1 MSYEGAKQRALP
13 YLAPIPGPSAAGAV
27 AKLDPLYEAVLKEIG
42 KLDSPA
48 AGAVDWSAVA
58 AKGGELLQ
66 STSKDLTI
74 ASYVAYALSASQGV
88 AGLATGCAALAELM
102 EAYWEGL
109 FPELKRMRARV
120 NALDWFFERASIAVG
135 AARPTAANREAIE
148 ELEVAAQ
155 RLAGVSR
162 AKMDSQAPS
171 PRKLLDA
178 IERLRLSVPTPTS
191 TAPAKTPTPPLPAPR
206 QADVAIPTPVPDSAV
221 APPLATE
228 DPTDFL
234 RATGTSLAQAARQVQ
249 STSPAD
255 PIGYR
260 ILRVGLWLHLRA
272 TPPTDTDKRTRVPP
286 LAAGLRSRLE
296 ALAAGARWLELLDE
310 SEAALSQSRLALDL
324 QRFSAEALRGL
335 GEGHRAAREAVVF
348 ELRALLQRM
357 PGLPALRFSDGS
369 PLADPTTAAW
379 LDGEVLPSPAR
390 LAAAPSPAA
399 TPGSTSDGEASPA
412 DEARKLAGAKGLAEA
427 VAFLQS
433 ALGRCPS
440 GAGRFRLRLQ
450 MARLLRESGQRA
462 GARVLYE
469 ALEAEAAARDLDEW
483 DPPLAAECVSGA
495 LACADPGEKSA
506 DEAARQRRLARLDP
520 VAALKLSR

>member
-13 YLAPIPGPSAAGAV
+13 YLAPIPGPSATGAV
-27 AKLDPLYEAVLKEIG
+27 AKLDPRYEAVLKEIG

-66 STSKDLTI
+66 SASKDLTI
-74 ASYVAYALSASQGV
+74 ASYVAYALSASQGL

-102 EAYWEGL
+102 EGYWEGL
-109 FPELKRMRARV
+109 FPELKRMRGRV
-120 NALDWFFERASIAVG
+120 NALDWFFDRASIAVG
-135 AARPTAANREAIE
+135 AARPTAANREALE

-155 RLAGVSR
+155 RLAEVSR

-171 PRKLLDA
+171 PRKLLEA
-178 IERLRLSVPTPTS
+178 IERLRLSVPAPTS
-191 TAPAKTPTPPLPAPR
+191 AAPAKTPSPPLPAPR
-206 QADVAIPTPVPDSAV
+206 QEAATLPEPAV
-221 APPLATE
+221 APALPPPEAMQ

-255 PIGYR
+255 PVGYR
-260 ILRVGLWLHLRA
+260 ILRVGLWLHLRTA
-272 TPPTDTDKRTRVPP
+272 PPADSEKRTRVPP

-296 ALAAGARWLELLDE
+296 ALAGGGRWLELLDD

-335 GEGHRAAREAVVF
+335 GEGHRAAREAVIL

-357 PGLPALRFSDGS
+357 PALSSLRFSDGS
-369 PLADPTTAAW
+369 PLADPATAAW
-379 LDGEVLPSPAR
+379 LDAEVLPSPAR
-390 LAAAPSPAA
+390 VAAAPSPAA
-399 TPGSTSDGEASPA
+399 APGPALDGEASPL

-433 ALGRCPS
+433 TLGRCPS

-450 MARLLRESGQRA
+450 MARLLQESGQRA
-462 GARVLYE
+462 GAAVLYE

-495 LACADPGEKSA
+495 LACAAPGEKDA
-506 DEAARQRRLARLDP
+506 GEAARQRRLAKLDP